1 MSLRKALPPG
11 RLIYLVLSDVLYLN
25 QHTPVPKGSE
35 YPSQPIINRL
45 KVPLC
50 FGARARYRPEDVQV
64 LTTRYFKM
72 VKKLLDDGLDL
83 ERVYTLR
90 LRISYEVHK
99 QWHEERFVTRFVSS
113 NTSD

>member
-1 MSLRKALPPG
+1 
-11 RLIYLVLSDVLYLN
+11 
-25 QHTPVPKGSE
+25 
-35 YPSQPIINRL
+35 
-45 KVPLC
+45 
-50 FGARARYRPEDVQV
+50 
-64 LTTRYFKM
+64 M

-83 ERVYTLR
+83 ERVYALR